1 MLQCSW
7 LFSARN
13 HLASK
18 YFLTNKFIYSI
29 YIPFPV
35 RCVNL
40 ASVVVHV
47 QAISMACSQGL
58 STCLNHYLP
67 PSTAD
72 VVRCALYTW
81 STDSAALYI
90 CSLFLFCTH
99 APFKVFLYSHHVLS
113 APYMFSS
120 LQVLLCTSIPSP
132 GSHSFPFDKTTSF
145 VSKLLHVSIF
155 EDLL

>member
-13 HLASK
+13 LLASK

-29 YIPFPV
+29 YIPCPV

-67 PSTAD
+67 PSSTA
-72 VVRCALYTW
+72 VVRCALHTW
-81 STDSAALYI
+81 STSFSCCLYVFHGSVLYTHSPHRLSLLPSLSL
-90 CSLFLFCTH
+90 CSLYVFQSAGPLVYLY
-99 APFKVFLYSHHVLS
+99 PF
-113 APYMFSS
+113 PRFS
-120 LQVLLCTSIPSP
+120 LM
-132 GSHSFPFDKTTSF
+132 SFPQNNHFCIRSLACF
-145 VSKLLHVSIF
+145 NF
-155 EDLL
+155 